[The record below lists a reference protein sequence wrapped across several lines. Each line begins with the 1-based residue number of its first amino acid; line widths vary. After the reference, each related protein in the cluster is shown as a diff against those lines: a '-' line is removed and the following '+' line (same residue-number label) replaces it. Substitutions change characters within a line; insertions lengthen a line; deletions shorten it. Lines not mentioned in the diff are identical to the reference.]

1 MLSVMENKTLRHP
14 LNNQMKRGTLIRT
27 GTVGDGSCFFH
38 SILTGLSAT
47 YRKSDVSVKKKYI
60 KRFRKKISNTFDM
73 KDWHKFNG
81 MELLVQNMIYSDI
94 KEAFTNKLRRRP
106 IDITI
111 RCVISFATLDR
122 DILPRAFDLLSKK
135 YKSDDI
141 DNNHY
146 IEDLKKYI
154 LLYVTKFIS
163 DTEPESDTE
172 ENRDRETLSKPCVP
186 KRWGACIEDRDE
198 LLRELEEMM
207 DTILRASEKKI
218 FEKFKESVER
228 VSSWVDNDI
237 LIKHVSNMFKINILI
252 LNARTEEPYK
262 MAITYRAEWPY
273 IVLYYIPGIH
283 FEGMGVYDDDT
294 KQISRKYKE
303 NDEIVRWFL
312 NKLN

>member
-1 MLSVMENKTLRHP
+1 
-14 LNNQMKRGTLIRT
+14 
-27 GTVGDGSCFFH
+27 
-38 SILTGLSAT
+38 
-47 YRKSDVSVKKKYI
+47 
-60 KRFRKKISNTFDM
+60 
-73 KDWHKFNG
+73 
-81 MELLVQNMIYSDI
+81 
-94 KEAFTNKLRRRP
+94 
-106 IDITI
+106 
-111 RCVISFATLDR
+111 
-122 DILPRAFDLLSKK
+122 
-135 YKSDDI
+135 
-141 DNNHY
+141 
-146 IEDLKKYI
+146 
-154 LLYVTKFIS
+154 
-163 DTEPESDTE
+163 
-172 ENRDRETLSKPCVP
+172 
-186 KRWGACIEDRDE
+186 
-198 LLRELEEMM
+198 
-207 DTILRASEKKI
+207 LRASEKKI